1 MKCPLC
7 KAWAVT
13 LETRGRPH
21 NEMHR
26 RYECANEHRFST
38 KECVVDADKTT
49 EIPDK
54 IRNLLWAVP
63 SGLTVAQIAQAI
75 SITVG
80 YVRKVL
86 VKMDDVYIIAWTGVT
101 PVPIWSVA
109 EKGKAIPE
117 DVPRPPKS
125 AVTLRK
131 LGYYK

>member
-1 MKCPLC
+1 M
-7 KAWAVT
+7 
-13 LETRGRPH
+13 
-21 NEMHR
+21 
-26 RYECANEHRFST
+26 
-38 KECVVDADKTT
+38 DADKTT